1 MNDVCFAVVLNLC
14 TGVGG
19 LSHEMTGD
27 ARRLLWGYK
36 STILASLGVF
46 MTTQNYFYLSK
57 YLSGCTGK
65 KKMIETALNSVLG
78 SISAGLWSLVY

>member
-27 ARRLLWGYK
+27 ARRDNEHCSLSRFGVQITDFGLTWG
-36 STILASLGVF
+36 V
-46 MTTQNYFYLSK
+46 QNESPLF
-57 YLSGCTGK
+57 
-65 KKMIETALNSVLG
+65 
-78 SISAGLWSLVY
+78 